1 MVRSVL
7 AMVLGPLTLA
17 AGEPAPASPHVK
29 LHQVGLTDANWTTG
43 FWADRFETCRSAT
56 IPAMGD
62 VMEGTERSQ
71 FLHNFRV
78 AAGLAEGKHRGPA
91 WNDGDFYKWLE
102 AAAAV
107 FAVSKDASLDRLMD
121 EVVPVIAA
129 AQRPDGYL
137 HTPVLIRARNGDPD
151 ARPFQDRLDF
161 EMYNLG
167 HLMTAACVHHRAT
180 GKTSLLDVAVKAA
193 DFLAGV
199 FRTPT
204 PDLARNAV
212 CPAHYMGVV
221 ELY

>member
-17 AGEPAPASPHVK
+17 AGEPAPASPQVK

-71 FLHNFRV
+71 FLHNFRI
-78 AAGLAEGKHRGPA
+78 AAGLAEGKHRGPS

-107 FAVSKDASLDRLMD
+107 YAVTKDRDLDRQMD
-121 EVVPVIAA
+121 EAIAVLA
-129 AQRPDGYL
+129 KAQRADGYL
-137 HTPVLIRARNGDPD
+137 HTPILIRQRNGD
-151 ARPFQDRLDF
+151 AAAKPFEDR
-161 EMYNLG
+161 
-167 HLMTAACVHHRAT
+167 
-180 GKTSLLDVAVKAA
+180 
-193 DFLAGV
+193 
-199 FRTPT
+199 
-204 PDLARNAV
+204 
-212 CPAHYMGVV
+212 
-221 ELY
+221 